1 MPVPITNIPQLTG
14 RITCIGTT
22 LEMSAEDILKLMSN
36 KYRGNI
42 GDYYIST
49 EDIELKG
56 KDIYTIYRQCKGEL
70 PKTKINRGDWILKTP
85 NGWEIVELTKL

>member
-1 MPVPITNIPQLTG
+1 MPVPITNIPQPTGQLTY
-14 RITCIGTT
+14 IGTT
-22 LEMSAEDILKLMSN
+22 QEMSAEDILKLMSN

-49 EDIELKG
+49 EEIELEPKG

-70 PKTKINRGDWILKTP
+70 PKTKINRGDWILRTS
-85 NGWEIVELTKL
+85 NGWEIVKI